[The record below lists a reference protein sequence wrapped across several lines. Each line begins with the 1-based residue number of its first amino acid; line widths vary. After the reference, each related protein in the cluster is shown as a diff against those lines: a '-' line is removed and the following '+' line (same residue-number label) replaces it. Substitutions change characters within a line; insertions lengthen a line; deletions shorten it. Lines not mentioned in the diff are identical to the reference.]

1 MKKTSQILKITKK
14 KQLKC
19 KTEYLKE
26 KKKTNKQKE
35 PNNHRDTNLH
45 TAARIISKLSVKP
58 LGR

>member
-1 MKKTSQILKITKK
+1 MKKNCQILKITKK

-19 KTEYLKE
+19 KTKYLKE
-26 KKKTNKQKE
+26 KKTNKQKE